1 MKYDINHEYVS
12 ISSQTAKY
20 RIILLHGWGAD
31 ADDLLTVGR
40 EIIEISK
47 VDFEV
52 LSLRASGLHPNK
64 TGRQWYSLYPPN
76 WNEAED
82 EVNQL
87 LLSLRKLDEYN
98 NIPLKKTILLGF
110 SQGGAMAI
118 DVGCQ
123 LDIGLIV
130 SCSGYPHPNWKP
142 DEKCPPVL
150 ISHGRMDEV
159 VPLIASK
166 NIYHK
171 IKSVSQNFCELN
183 TFDGYHQI
191 DPNLI
196 NSINLKI
203 KEMF

>member
-12 ISSQTAKY
+12 ISSQTARY
-20 RIILLHGWGAD
+20 RIILIHGWGAD
-31 ADDLLTVGR
+31 ADDLLPIGR

-52 LSLRASGLHPNK
+52 LSLRAPGLHPNK
-64 TGRQWYSLYPPN
+64 AGRQWYGLYPPN

-87 LLSLRKLDEYN
+87 LLSLRKLDTYN
-98 NIPLKKTILLGF
+98 NISLKKTILLGF

-118 DVGCQ
+118 DVGCR

-142 DEKCPPVL
+142 DAKCPPVL

-159 VPLIASK
+159 VPLTASK
-166 NIYHK
+166 NIYQK
-171 IKSVSQNFCELN
+171 IKSISQNVCELN
-183 TFDGYHQI
+183 EFDGYHQI

>member
-1 MKYDINHEYVS
+1 MSGS
-12 ISSQTAKY
+12 IFIFTSWPYQGQPPENNDNY
-20 RIILLHGWGAD
+20 LLPIGK
-31 ADDLLTVGR
+31 
-40 EIIEISK
+40 EIIEISN
-47 VDFEV
+47 VDFEI
-52 LSLRASGLHPNK
+52 LSLRAPSEHPNN
-64 TGRQWYSLYPPN
+64 TGRQWYGLYPPN

-87 LLSLRKLDEYN
+87 LLSLRKLDIC
-98 NIPLKKTILLGF
+98 NIPLKKTILFGF

-142 DEKCPPVL
+142 RKKYPPIL
-150 ISHGRMDEV
+150 ISHGLMDEV
-159 VPLIASK
+159 VPISASK
-166 NIYHK
+166 NIYQR
-171 IKSVSQNFCELN
+171 IKSLSQNFCELN
-183 TFDGYHQI
+183 EFHGYHQI

-203 KEMF
+203 KELF